1 MKKTCKNC
9 IYSVVHKW
17 HETRS
22 ELRCDQPM
30 SDNYL
35 SRVAPIGF
43 CTRHRADGSQN
54 GLKEIL
60 LPAVNGFGG
69 SHVQ

>member
-1 MKKTCKNC
+1 MKKTCQSC
-9 IYSVVHKW
+9 VYATVHKW

-22 ELRCDQPM
+22 ELRCGQPM

-35 SRVAPIGF
+35 SRVAPIGS
-43 CTRHRADGSQN
+43 CTRFRPDGSEN
-54 GLKEIL
+54 GRNEIL